1 MSNLIRWEP
10 ARDFMTL
17 REAMDHL
24 FDDAFTRPLSL
35 RDGWSVPAI
44 DMYQTD
50 EEIVVK
56 ASIPGFKAEEVQ
68 INITGEILTLRGEM
82 KQEDEKSSPSKGKD
96 KAWHIRE
103 QRWSSFERS
112 VALPTHVVA
121 DKANAEFENGVL
133 IVTLPKAEE
142 VKPKTI
148 TVKAK

>member
-1 MSNLIRWEP
+1 
-10 ARDFMTL
+10 MTL

-24 FDDAFTRPLSL
+24 FDDAFTRPLSI

-50 EEIVVK
+50 DELVVK
-56 ASIPGFKAEEVQ
+56 ASIPGFKAENVQ
-68 INITGEILTLRGEM
+68 ISITGDVLTLRGEV
-82 KQEDEKSSPSKGKD
+82 KQEDEKNE

-103 QRWSSFERS
+103 QRWGSFERS
-112 VALPTHVVA
+112 VALPTQVVA
-121 DKANAEFENGVL
+121 DKAKAEFENGIL